1 MDITA
6 TFVLWKHSMFCRVK
20 GALGRWWNME
30 TTSIIR
36 KAVFDMLVKE
46 GEMSNGEFIN
56 GYTESNMIISIEN
69 CNILI
74 MDALVK
80 LHDVVDE
87 IAKDRL
93 EKSEDQRMQ
102 IELVI
107 SKLSTHN
114 ALVCELATAK
124 KYLETELTG
133 RRDYIVEVE
142 DESE

>member
-1 MDITA
+1 
-6 TFVLWKHSMFCRVK
+6 
-20 GALGRWWNME
+20 ME

-69 CNILI
+69 CNTLI

-80 LHDVVDE
+80 LHAVVDE

-124 KYLETELTG
+124 RYLETELTG

>member
-1 MDITA
+1 
-6 TFVLWKHSMFCRVK
+6 
-20 GALGRWWNME
+20 ME

-46 GEMSNGEFIN
+46 GEIGNGEFVD

-69 CNILI
+69 CNTLI

-80 LHDVVDE
+80 LHDIVDE
-87 IAKDRL
+87 IAKDRV
-93 EKSEDQRMQ
+93 EKSEDQKMP
-102 IELVI
+102 IELII

-124 KYLETELTG
+124 ICLESELAG
-133 RRDYIVEVE
+133 RRDYIVDVE